1 MQDRI
6 TLGDAMKIKKLIKEA
21 AQIAKPYRITN
32 GEKFRLK
39 DYDPADTGGMKDKKK
54 ALKILEKSV
63 QLLSHLQEKL
73 YAQDEWAALL
83 IFQAM
88 DAAGKDGAIKHV
100 MSGINPEGCDVTS
113 FKAPSHRE
121 LNHDYLWRTHN
132 VIPERGKIGIFNR
145 SYYEEVLVVRV
156 HDELL
161 NAEHLPKEI
170 VGKDIW
176 QDRYQDINNF
186 EKYLTRNGVVILKFF
201 LHLSKDEQKKR
212 FLERL
217 EMPEKN
223 WKFSMDD
230 VKERAHWKDYQK
242 AYEVMIQGTAT
253 ERAPWYVIPADN
265 KWFTRLA
272 VAAAIIDTLDSLDLQ
287 FPEVDKE
294 KKKDLA
300 KVREALIREES
311 QLLGT
316 PEVNCRGLNLYPF
329 TERSSDETDCGS
341 DRGGICRQ
349 GAYRSSAQIA
359 GAGARNLGE
368 FRRTQHGRGKSP
380 GTRSRLQER

>member
-1 MQDRI
+1 
-6 TLGDAMKIKKLIKEA
+6 MKIKKLIKEA
-21 AQIAKPYRITN
+21 TQIAKPYRITN

-54 ALKILEKSV
+54 ALKTLEKSV

-156 HDELL
+156 HEELL

-170 VGKDIW
+170 AGKDIW
-176 QDRYQDINNF
+176 KDRYQDINNF
-186 EKYLTRNGVVILKFF
+186 EKYLTRNGVVVLKFF

-242 AYEVMIQGTAT
+242 AYEVMIQSTAT

-272 VAAAIIDTLDSLDLQ
+272 VAAAIIDTLDSLHLQ

-294 KKKDLA
+294 KKKELA
-300 KVREALIREES
+300 KVREALIREE
-311 QLLGT
+311 
-316 PEVNCRGLNLYPF
+316 
-329 TERSSDETDCGS
+329 
-341 DRGGICRQ
+341 
-349 GAYRSSAQIA
+349 
-359 GAGARNLGE
+359 
-368 FRRTQHGRGKSP
+368 
-380 GTRSRLQER
+380 